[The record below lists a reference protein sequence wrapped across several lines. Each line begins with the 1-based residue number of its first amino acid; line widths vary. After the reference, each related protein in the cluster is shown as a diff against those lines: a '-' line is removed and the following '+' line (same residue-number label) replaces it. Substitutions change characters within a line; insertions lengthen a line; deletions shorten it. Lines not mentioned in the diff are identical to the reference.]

1 MNKIDLKSRV
11 KSKMEKIIFII
22 GGAGYIGSH
31 MVKAASLANYKTITI
46 DNLSTGHADA
56 VLYGK
61 LEICDIRNKSKLDL
75 LFKKYRPEAVV
86 HFGAYSIVGES
97 VEDPLK
103 YYDNNFYGTLK
114 LLEVMIENNCRNII
128 FSSTAAVFGN
138 PEYLPIDEDHI
149 KEPINPYGQSKLM
162 VENIL
167 KDFSRAYELNYIVFR
182 YFNAVGHD
190 KEAGLEERHDP
201 ETHLFPI
208 IMQIIKGQRKNL
220 TIYGADYDTDDGTC
234 IRDYIH
240 VEDLCIAHLK
250 GLEAL
255 LGNSNTIISDDYNL
269 GNGIGFSVKEV
280 ITEFKRQTKVD
291 FDVKQGKRREG
302 DPDVLIASNEKASIK
317 LGYSPTKSDLREII
331 KSLI

>member
-1 MNKIDLKSRV
+1 MKKR
-11 KSKMEKIIFII
+11 IFII

-31 MVKAASLANYKTITI
+31 MVKAVSLANYETITI

-61 LEICDIRNKSKLDL
+61 LEVCDIRNKSKLDL
-75 LFKKYRPEAVV
+75 LFKKYRPEAVM
-86 HFGAYSIVGES
+86 HFGAYSIVSES
-97 VEDPLK
+97 VKDPLK
-103 YYDNNFYGTLK
+103 YYDNNVYGTLK
-114 LLEVMIENNCRNII
+114 LLEVMIENNCRKII

-138 PEYLPIDEDHI
+138 PEYIPIDEVHR
-149 KEPINPYGQSKLM
+149 KLPINPYGQSKLM
-162 VENIL
+162 VENML
-167 KDFSRAYELNYIVFR
+167 KDFSKAYKLNYIVFR

-190 KEAGLEERHDP
+190 KESGLQERHDP

-208 IMQIIKGQRKNL
+208 IMQTIRGQRKNL
-220 TIYGADYDTDDGTC
+220 SIHGTDYGTDDGTC

-240 VEDLCIAHLK
+240 VEDLCLAHIK
-250 GLEAL
+250 GLKSL
-255 LGNSNTIISDDYNL
+255 LEVDNTIISDDYNL
-269 GNGIGFSVKEV
+269 GNGRGFSVKEV
-280 ITEFKRQTKVD
+280 VKEFKRLTKVD